1 MTAFKKGDVVKVKV
15 VVPQG
20 PVTKLRMDEDG
31 TIWYLVEWSNDD
43 GAVAERWFTEDQIET
58 AG

>member
-1 MTAFKKGDVVKVKV
+1 MTAFKKGDVVKVRV

-20 PVTKLRMDEDG
+20 PITKLRMDEDG
-31 TIWYLVEWSNDD
+31 TIWYLVEWLNGD
-43 GAVAERWFTEDQIET
+43 GTVVERWFTEDQIET